1 MNVTNIIKPYSMKEA
16 GGLFMTE
23 KPEEMSKF
31 FDDHASGY
39 DEHMHGMFQDFDSFY
54 IQISDPI
61 IATDK
66 AIKVLDLGCGTGS
79 QLKGIF

>member
-1 MNVTNIIKPYSMKEA
+1 MCMS
-16 GGLFMTE
+16 E

-31 FDDHASGY
+31 FDNRASGY

-54 IQISDPI
+54 MRISQPI

-66 AIKVLDLGCGTGS
+66 AVTVLDLGCGTGN
-79 QLKGIF
+79 QLKGIFRKLLKEGLA